1 MLIMSTGSASP
12 SKRTVLSSKQI
23 TTLRLVQ
30 CNLSSKEIARL
41 QGVTSYAIDAQ
52 IERAMQR
59 LEVSSRNAAARWVM
73 NHVPGPYERFVYEA
87 QPLAALGHLPSI
99 HGLPDRQDHM
109 IEDGVA
115 EAPASYVAPVEIL
128 SDPFRSL
135 GMETRHALKPA
146 TLLWLIP
153 VIAFVTLCVLV
164 TLLVVGERASVWA
177 YKHLPSYRSTTP

>member
-1 MLIMSTGSASP
+1 MMSSGSSP
-12 SKRTVLSSKQI
+12 SPGKKPPLSSKQVA
-23 TTLRLVQ
+23 TLRLVQ

-59 LEVSSRNAAARWVM
+59 LGLPSRNEAARWVM
-73 NHVPGPYERFVYEA
+73 SHVPGPYERFVYEA

-99 HGLPDRQDHM
+99 HGSPDRQDHM

-115 EAPASYVAPVEIL
+115 EASASYVAPFDLL
-128 SDPFRSL
+128 SDPLRPSA
-135 GMETRHALKPA
+135 METRHALKPA

-153 VIAFVTLCVLV
+153 VIAFVTLCILV
-164 TLLVVGERASVWA
+164 TLLVVGERASSWA
-177 YKHLPSYRSTTP
+177 DKHLPSYRTTNP